1 MKKGGVGG
9 EATLSGLRFEEKTD
23 VLTLLSRMD
32 GYEVRD
38 VRGKAG
44 KEVLFKRRL
53 VARCFRKRALYDYLK
68 EEGIDWK
75 LEKRLSCR
83 LFPDDAIL
91 VVDRKTLFIIEVKHQ
106 NVDGSTDEKL
116 QTCDFKRRQYRKLV
130 DGLGL
135 TVEYVYVLNDWFNK
149 PKYRDVL
156 EYVRS
161 VKCHYRFN
169 ELPLDWLGLP
179 ASDTAG

>member
-1 MKKGGVGG
+1 MKKGGIGG
-9 EATLSGLRFEEKTD
+9 GATQSGLRFEEKID
-23 VLTLLSRMD
+23 VLTLLSRID

-44 KEVLFKRRL
+44 KDVLFKRRL
-53 VARCFRKRALYDYLK
+53 VARCFRKRALYGYLR
-68 EEGIDWK
+68 EAGIDW
-75 LEKRLSCR
+75 ERRLSCR

-91 VVDRKTLFIIEVKHQ
+91 VVDRKTLFIIEVKYQ
-106 NVDGSTDEKL
+106 EVSGSTDEKL

-135 TVEYVYVLNDWFNK
+135 TVEYVYVLNDWFK
-149 PKYRDVL
+149 DQKYRDVRG
-156 EYVRS
+156 YIRS
-161 VKCHYRFN
+161 VKCHYWFN

>member
-9 EATLSGLRFEEKTD
+9 GATQSGLKFEKKTD

-44 KEVLFKRRL
+44 KDVLFQRRL
-53 VARCFRKRALYDYLK
+53 IARCFRKGALYEYLK

-75 LEKRLSCR
+75 SRLSCR

-91 VVDRKTLFIIEVKHQ
+91 VVDRKTLFIIEVKYQ
-106 NVDGSTDEKL
+106 EVSGSTDEKL

-135 TVEYVYVLNDWFNK
+135 TVEYVYVLNDWFQDL
-149 PKYRDVL
+149 KYRDVL

>member
-1 MKKGGVGG
+1 MKKGGIGG
-9 EATLSGLRFEEKTD
+9 EATVSGLRFEEKTD
-23 VLTLLSRMD
+23 VLTLLSRID
-32 GYEVRD
+32 GYEVCD

-44 KEVLFKRRL
+44 KDVLFKRCL
-53 VARCFRKRALYDYLK
+53 VARCFRKRALYGYLR
-68 EEGIDWK
+68 EEGIDW
-75 LEKRLSCR
+75 ESRLSYR

-91 VVDRKTLFIIEVKHQ
+91 VVDRKTLFIIEVKYQ
-106 NVDGSTDEKL
+106 EVSGSTDEKL

-149 PKYRDVL
+149 PRYRDVL

-161 VKCHYRFN
+161 VKCHYCFN
-169 ELPLDWLGLP
+169 ELPLNYLGLP